1 MNQFKKAKQLRNE
14 TGQPTE
20 SITDLK
26 TAGVT
31 QKEESTEPSITEQNE
46 IQQNSNDKDNSA
58 ENKNNTLPEN
68 LELTSDAKET
78 NIDMEVK
85 TIVQTATETNII
97 EPIPSMIPPV
107 NTATPSPVVLEP
119 TVTEPETIVYEQPS
133 PHTEAVAPEYPTPS
147 YENVRDS
154 VTPVTPPQKPN
165 IYNTQNTI
173 SQTGS
178 APLPII
184 SQPIMPSYTVQT
196 EYNNIPQAVPA
207 QPYIEPRSSQ
217 EVVAIKHDKST
228 KKSVPNIFTPKGEA
242 KSMRKSLVLK
252 PTSVKIAENYCEKNG
267 GSFNELIQTL
277 LDNFINEYGL

>member
-31 QKEESTEPSITEQNE
+31 QKEESTKPSITEQKE
-46 IQQNSNDKDNSA
+46 IQQNSNDKDNSS
-58 ENKNNTLPEN
+58 ENKDNTLPEN
-68 LELTSDAKET
+68 LELTSNAKEP
-78 NIDMEVK
+78 NIDMGVK
-85 TIVQTATETNII
+85 TISQTANETNMI
-97 EPIPSMIPPV
+97 EPIHSIISPV
-107 NTATPSPVVLEP
+107 NTVTPSPVVLEQA
-119 TVTEPETIVYEQPS
+119 VTEPETIVYEQPNS
-133 PHTEAVAPEYPTPS
+133 HTEAVAPEHPTSS
-147 YENVRDS
+147 YENMRDS
-154 VTPVTPPQKPN
+154 VTPVTPPQNPN
-165 IYNTQNTI
+165 IYITQNAI
-173 SQTGS
+173 PQTGS
-178 APLPII
+178 TPIPI
-184 SQPIMPSYTVQT
+184 VNQPIMPSYTVQT
-196 EYNNIPQAVPA
+196 EYNNIPQTVAA
-207 QPYIEPRSSQ
+207 QPYIEPQSSQ
-217 EVVAIKHDKST
+217 EVLAIKHDKST